1 MNDIHLREAT
11 INDKLLI
18 FEWRN
23 IDTLVVLSSQQ
34 KKVTLQ
40 EHEQWFKRKIADLN
54 CELLI
59 IQLKNENIGLIR
71 IESEQGECEVTIYL
85 IPGYEG
91 QGFGY
96 LALSQA
102 IDNCTLSC
110 KSYLAKVQSKNIPS
124 QKLFQKLGFLE
135 VSKNKAFFL
144 YKKIISKHDDNFR
157 NL

>member
-1 MNDIHLREAT
+1 MDDIHLRDAT
-11 INDKLLI
+11 INDKLLV

-23 IDTLVVLSSQQ
+23 IDTLVALSSQQ

-40 EHEQWFKRKIADLN
+40 EHQQWFKRKIVDLN
-54 CELLI
+54 CKLLI

-91 QGFGY
+91 QGFGHT
-96 LALSQA
+96 ALSQA
-102 IDNCTLSC
+102 IDNCTLNC

-124 QKLFQKLGFLE
+124 QKLFQKLGF
-135 VSKNKAFFL
+135 SKTSENNAFILYNK
-144 YKKIISKHDDNFR
+144 IHI
-157 NL
+157 